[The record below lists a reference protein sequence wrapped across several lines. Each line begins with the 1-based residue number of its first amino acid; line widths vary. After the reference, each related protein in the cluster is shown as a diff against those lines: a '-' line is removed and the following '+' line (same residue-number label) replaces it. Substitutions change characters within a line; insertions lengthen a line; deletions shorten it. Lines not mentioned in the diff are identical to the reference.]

1 MMAGGVFLAVTR
13 VSRFLGWD
21 ILHCELGMWK
31 LWFTGGPPNRDRFFA
46 GQMHVFRPRIDLAR
60 TLVALAPL
68 VGAALIAISRCEDY
82 RHDVYDV
89 TVGSLLGFLVAN
101 FVYRAY
107 YPALRAVHPDV
118 PYPVRS
124 ESLETKRHAKVR
136 DEEAVRVSRGG
147 SREVRADERL
157 LLRGRSSDRE

>member
-1 MMAGGVFLAVTR
+1 
-13 VSRFLGWD
+13 
-21 ILHCELGMWK
+21 MWK